1 MPVAEPMNI
10 QELFQDPSG
19 FGPAEI
25 DLLEQAIAGPQS
37 IEVRQHLGSLKREIE
52 ESGSPSEALLAK
64 VGVIS
69 YLLGDHPAA
78 DRYLSQVENDGLAVF
93 YHAVALSALKRY
105 PEAAERFDRAASL
118 GQDRIE
124 CTMRKAGVI
133 RQTGRV
139 NEADDILKSVATEAA
154 GRAEYS
160 YQKGCVFSDRGDSFG
175 AIEYFERAVDME
187 PHHSRALFR
196 LASEN
201 ALRGNDDDAI
211 RLYEQALSKPPYYLG
226 ALLNL
231 GLLYEDNENYPAAA
245 YCFRQILSVEPN
257 HERAQLY
264 LKDIEATSNMYYDE
278 EQAREQAR
286 VEQLLNRPVTDF
298 ELSVRARNCLQ
309 NMNIYSLGDLTR
321 INEAELLAGKNFG
334 ETSLHEIRDL
344 MSQHGLM
351 IGQNINKKKEA
362 PTPYAPTQTVNLS
375 PQEQAV
381 LGKPISE
388 LNLSVRARKC
398 MSRLGITT
406 IGELVHKTQD
416 ELLGT
421 RNFGVTSLNEVRAK
435 LSEMDLKLRND

>member
-10 QELFQDPSG
+10 QELIQAPSG

-37 IEVRQHLGSLKREIE
+37 IEVRQQLGSLKGEIE
-52 ESGSPSEALLAK
+52 ESSSPSDTLLAK
-64 VGVIS
+64 VGIIS
-69 YLLGDHPAA
+69 YILGDHPAA
-78 DRYLSQVENDGLAVF
+78 DRYLSRVESDSLAVF
-93 YHAVALSALKRY
+93 YHAIALAAMERY
-105 PEAAERFDRAASL
+105 QEAAERFDRAASL

-175 AIEYFERAVDME
+175 AIEYFERAVDMQ

-196 LASEN
+196 LAAEN

-245 YCFRQILSVEPN
+245 YCFRQILSVDPN

-321 INEAELLAGKNFG
+321 INEGELLAGKNFG

-351 IGQNINKKKEA
+351 IGQNINKKKET
-362 PTPYAPTQTVNLS
+362 PPPYAPTQSVNLS

>member
-1 MPVAEPMNI
+1 M
-10 QELFQDPSG
+10 
-19 FGPAEI
+19 
-25 DLLEQAIAGPQS
+25 
-37 IEVRQHLGSLKREIE
+37 
-52 ESGSPSEALLAK
+52 
-64 VGVIS
+64 
-69 YLLGDHPAA
+69 
-78 DRYLSQVENDGLAVF
+78 
-93 YHAVALSALKRY
+93 
-105 PEAAERFDRAASL
+105 
-118 GQDRIE
+118 
-124 CTMRKAGVI
+124 
-133 RQTGRV
+133 
-139 NEADDILKSVATEAA
+139 
-154 GRAEYS
+154 
-160 YQKGCVFSDRGDSFG
+160 
-175 AIEYFERAVDME
+175 
-187 PHHSRALFR
+187 
-196 LASEN
+196 
-201 ALRGNDDDAI
+201 
-211 RLYEQALSKPPYYLG
+211 
-226 ALLNL
+226 
-231 GLLYEDNENYPAAA
+231 
-245 YCFRQILSVEPN
+245 
-257 HERAQLY
+257 
-264 LKDIEATSNMYYDE
+264 KDIIASKNMYYDE

>member
-37 IEVRQHLGSLKREIE
+37 IEVRQQLGSLKREIE
-52 ESGSPSEALLAK
+52 DSDSPNEALLAK

-78 DRYLSQVENDGLAVF
+78 DRYLSQIENDGLAVF
-93 YHAVALSALKRY
+93 YHAIALAAQERY

-175 AIEYFERAVDME
+175 AIEYFERAVDMQ

-196 LASEN
+196 LAAEN

-211 RLYEQALSKPPYYLG
+211 RLYEQALSKPPYYMG

-231 GLLYEDNENYPAAA
+231 GLLYEDSENYAAAA
-245 YCFRQILSVEPN
+245 YCFRQILSVDPN

-351 IGQNINKKKEA
+351 IGQNINKKKETPA
-362 PTPYAPTQTVNLS
+362 PYAPAQSVNLS

>member
-37 IEVRQHLGSLKREIE
+37 IEVRQQLGSLKREIE
-52 ESGSPSEALLAK
+52 EAGSPSEALLAK
-64 VGVIS
+64 VGLIS

-78 DRYLSQVENDGLAVF
+78 DRYLSRVESDGLAVF
-93 YHAVALSALKRY
+93 YHAIALAALERY

-196 LASEN
+196 LAAEN

-211 RLYEQALSKPPYYLG
+211 RLYEQALSKPPYYMG

-231 GLLYEDNENYPAAA
+231 GLLYEDSENYAAAA

-351 IGQNINKKKEA
+351 IGQNINKKKET
-362 PTPYAPTQTVNLS
+362 PPPYAPAQTVNLS

-435 LSEMDLKLRND
+435 LTEMDLKLRND